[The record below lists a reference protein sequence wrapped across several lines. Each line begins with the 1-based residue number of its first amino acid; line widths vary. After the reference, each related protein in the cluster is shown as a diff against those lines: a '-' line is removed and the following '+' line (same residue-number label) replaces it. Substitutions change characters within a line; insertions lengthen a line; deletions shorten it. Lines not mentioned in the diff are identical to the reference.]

1 MIDVAL
7 DARFTPRMSAG
18 VRAYVRALLDGMPR
32 VAPDVRLHAVGR
44 GLNFGL
50 DEQIRLPAEIDRLK
64 PDLTHYPTIFAP
76 LRRRRPYVAMVHDL
90 IHLQYPQYFGGTTAL
105 FYMLA
110 AKPMLR
116 GATLLLMSDER
127 TADAC
132 VALLGVERE
141 RCRIVPL
148 GYDPALFAPGEP
160 RPARRPFIMYA
171 GNHRPHKNLAVLY
184 EAWAGLPEAVALDLV
199 ITGRAD
205 SAAQARYRRSGSE
218 LRYAGVL
225 SDAHLVAGY
234 RAASAYVHPSLAE
247 GFGLPMLEAL
257 VVGTPVI
264 ASASA
269 VPSIVA
275 PYATTFAPHDTLAL
289 RATLT
294 DLVANP
300 APYRRR
306 AAEGHAAV
314 RAYTW
319 DRFAAATAAVYREVA
334 EVMHGSNRA

>member
-7 DARFTPRMSAG
+7 DARITPRMSAG
-18 VRAYVRALLDGMPR
+18 IRAYVRALVDGLPR
-32 VAPDVRLHAVGR
+32 VAPDIRLHLVGR

-50 DEQIRLPAEIDRLK
+50 DEQLRLPAEIDRLA
-64 PDLTHYPTIFAP
+64 PALTHYPTIYAP
-76 LRRRRPYVAMVHDL
+76 LRRRRPYVAMLHDL
-90 IHLQYPQYFGGTTAL
+90 IHLQYPEFFSKATAL
-105 FYMLA
+105 FYA
-110 AKPMLR
+110 VVAKPMLR

-132 VALLGVERE
+132 VELLGVERE

-148 GYDPALFAPGEP
+148 GYDPALFAPAATP
-160 RPARRPFIMYA
+160 AARRPFIMYA

-199 ITGRAD
+199 ITGPTD
-205 SAAQARYRRSGSE
+205 TAALARYRRPGNE
-218 LRYAGVL
+218 LRFAGSL
-225 SDAHLVAGY
+225 TDAHLVAGY
-234 RAASAYVHPSLAE
+234 RAATAYVHPALVE
-247 GFGLPMLEAL
+247 GFGLPMLEAT
-257 VVGTPVI
+257 VIGTPVI
-264 ASASA
+264 ASTGA

-275 PYATTFAPHDTLAL
+275 PYARTFAPHDTLAL
-289 RATLT
+289 RAALT

-306 AAEGHAAV
+306 AAEGSVAM

-319 DRFAAATAAVYREVA
+319 DRFAAATAAVYREVVDGFSGA
-334 EVMHGSNRA
+334 

>member
-7 DARFTPRMSAG
+7 DARITPRMSVG
-18 VRAYVRALLDGMPR
+18 IRAYVRALLEGLPR
-32 VAPDVRLHAVGR
+32 VAPDIRLHPVGR

-50 DEQIRLPAEIDRLK
+50 DEQLRLPAEIDRLA
-64 PDLTHYPTIFAP
+64 PALTHYPTIYAP
-76 LRRRRPYVAMVHDL
+76 LRRRRPYVAMLHDL
-90 IHLQYPQYFGGTTAL
+90 IHLQYPEFFSKATAL
-105 FYMLA
+105 FYA
-110 AKPMLR
+110 VVAKPMLR

-132 VALLGVERE
+132 VELLGVERE

-148 GYDPALFAPGEP
+148 GYDPALFAPAATP
-160 RPARRPFIMYA
+160 AARRPFIMYA

-199 ITGRAD
+199 ITGPTD
-205 SAAQARYRRSGSE
+205 TAALARYRRPGNE
-218 LRYAGVL
+218 LRFAGSL
-225 SDAHLVAGY
+225 TDAHLVAGY
-234 RAASAYVHPSLAE
+234 RAATAYVHPALVE
-247 GFGLPMLEAL
+247 GFGLPMLEAT
-257 VVGTPVI
+257 VIGTPVI
-264 ASASA
+264 ASTGA

-275 PYATTFAPHDTLAL
+275 PYARTFAPHDTLAL
-289 RATLT
+289 RAALT

-306 AAEGHAAV
+306 AAEGSVAM

-319 DRFAAATAAVYREVA
+319 DRFAAATAAVYREVVDGFSGA
-334 EVMHGSNRA
+334 

>member
-18 VRAYVRALLDGMPR
+18 IRAYVHALLEGLPR
-32 VAPDVRLHAVGR
+32 VAPDIRLHPVGH

-50 DEQIRLPAEIDRLK
+50 DEQLRLPAEIDRLA
-64 PDLTHYPTIFAP
+64 PALTHYPTIYAP
-76 LRRRRPYVAMVHDL
+76 VRRRKPYLAMVHDL
-90 IHLQYPQYFGGTTAL
+90 IHLQYPQFFSAATAL
-105 FYMLA
+105 FYALV

-116 GATLLLMSDER
+116 GAELLLMSDER
-127 TADAC
+127 TAEAC
-132 VALLGVERE
+132 VELLGVERE

-148 GYDPALFAPGEP
+148 GYDPALFAPAAT
-160 RPARRPFIMYA
+160 PAPRRPFIMYA

-199 ITGRAD
+199 ITGPAD
-205 SAAQARYRRSGSE
+205 AAAQARYRRPGNE
-218 LRYAGVL
+218 LRYAGAL

-234 RAASAYVHPSLAE
+234 RAASAYVHPALVE
-247 GFGLPMLEAL
+247 GFGLPMLEAA

-264 ASASA
+264 ASSGA
-269 VPSIVA
+269 VPSILA
-275 PYATTFAPHDTLAL
+275 PYARTFAAHDTLAL
-289 RATLT
+289 RAALT
-294 DLVANP
+294 DLAANP
-300 APYRRR
+300 AAYRRR
-306 AAEGHAAV
+306 AAEGSTAM

-334 EVMHGSNRA
+334 DG

>member
-7 DARFTPRMSAG
+7 DARITPRMSAG
-18 VRAYVRALLDGMPR
+18 VCAYVRALLDGLPR
-32 VAPDVRLHAVGR
+32 VAPDIRLHPVGR

-50 DEQIRLPAEIDRLK
+50 DEQVRLPAEIDRLK
-64 PDLTHYPTIFAP
+64 PALTHYPTIFAP

-90 IHLQYPQYFGGTTAL
+90 IHLQYPQFFGTATQL
-105 FYMLA
+105 FYALA

-127 TADAC
+127 TAEAC
-132 VALLGVERE
+132 VALLGVERD
-141 RCRIVPL
+141 RCRVVPL
-148 GYDPALFAPGEP
+148 GYDPAQFAPAETRTP
-160 RPARRPFIMYA
+160 RRPYIMYA

-199 ITGRAD
+199 ITGPAD
-205 SAAQARYRRSGSE
+205 TAAQERYRRAGSE
-218 LRYAGVL
+218 LRFAGTL
-225 SDAHLVAGY
+225 NDAHLVAGY
-234 RAASAYVHPSLAE
+234 RAATAYVHPAFVE
-247 GFGLPMLEAL
+247 GFGLPMLEAT
-257 VVGTPVI
+257 VAGTPVI
-264 ASASA
+264 ASTGA

-275 PYATTFAPHDTLAL
+275 PYASTFAPHDTLKL

-306 AAEGHAAV
+306 AAEGRDAV

-319 DRFAAATAAVYREVA
+319 DRFAAATAAVYREVVD
-334 EVMHGSNRA
+334 ESSRA